1 MFGVVPGLMTARL
14 TGLLGGVVVA
24 PLIMLAMVRY
34 DAYRIPVRL
43 SWGKALLISAAAFL
57 LLFGPLLL
65 VPATV
70 FLEVTTAESVSLP
83 LLGWVVLWFA
93 AAFVVACLMVS
104 AVLKLSFWQAVAW
117 WGVAFTASIVIS
129 WIGALVLASIYR
141 FLILPGITDFF

>member
-70 FLEVTTAESVSLP
+70 FLEVTAAESVSLP

-93 AAFVVACLMVS
+93 AAFVAACLMVS

>member
-34 DAYRIPVRL
+34 DAYRVPVRL
-43 SWGKALLISAAAFL
+43 SWGKALLLSAAAFL

-70 FLEVTTAESVSLP
+70 FLEVTAAESVSLP

-93 AAFVVACLMVS
+93 ATFAAACLMVS
-104 AVLKLSFWQAVAW
+104 AALKLSFWQAVAW

-129 WIGALVLASIYR
+129 WIGALLLASIYR
-141 FLILPGITDFF
+141 FLILPSITDFF

>member
-70 FLEVTTAESVSLP
+70 FLEVTAAESASLP

-93 AAFVVACLMVS
+93 AAFVATCLMVS
-104 AVLKLSFWQAVAW
+104 AMLKLSFWQAVAW
-117 WGVAFTASIVIS
+117 WGVAFTTGIVIS